1 MTWPAEPA
9 QFVGW
14 DLRNSELGERG
25 PLAPGVAIRVVEVRT
40 ENGSLGL
47 RSPISTRAATL
58 GAKTPETLG
67 IL

>member
-1 MTWPAEPA
+1 MTRPAEPA

-14 DLRNSELGERG
+14 GSANSELGERG